1 MKNILVVGSINMD
14 MVMNTPY
21 IPKLG
26 ETINGLGFMTVCGGK
41 GANQAC
47 AIARLG
53 LDVSM
58 IGCVGDDVYASTLK
72 DNLTESG
79 VEISGIHTVEG
90 SSGVAQITVCDGNNF
105 IILEKGANGLLSP
118 EILDKEEEKFRNA
131 YIVILQFE
139 IPEETNIYAAKLA
152 KKHNAKVLLNPA
164 PMQKIPQEL
173 LKYVDIFVPNRHEA
187 AELLGYKLEC
197 EADYIKAICEIRAMG
212 IGQVVITLGSKGS
225 VFNKGDEIYLQP
237 PVKTNVVD
245 TTAAGDSFIGG
256 FSSKYTEGCEL
267 FDCIT
272 NATKI
277 STIVIGKKGAST
289 SIPSKEEVEGTQFDI
304 PEMVKLK

>member
-58 IGCVGDDVYASTLK
+58 IGCVGNDVYASTLK
-72 DNLTESG
+72 ENLLSSG
-79 VEISGIHTVEG
+79 VEISGVHTVEG
-90 SSGVAQITVCDGNNF
+90 SSGVAQITVCNGNNF
-105 IILEKGANGLLSP
+105 IILEKGANGLLTP
-118 EILDKEEEKFRNA
+118 EIIDKEEEKFRNA
-131 YIVILQFE
+131 DIVILQFE
-139 IPEETNIYAAKLA
+139 IPEQTNIYAAKMA

-164 PMQKIPQEL
+164 PMQKIPEEL
-173 LKYVDIFVPNRHEA
+173 IRYTDIFVPNRHEA
-187 AELLGYKLEC
+187 AELLGYELEC
-197 EADYIKAICEIRAMG
+197 EADYIKAIEDIKNMG
-212 IGQVVITLGSKGS
+212 IEQTVITLGSKGS
-225 VFNKGDEIYLQP
+225 VFNCADEIYLQP

-256 FSSKYTEGCEL
+256 FSSKYTEGCSL
-267 FDCIT
+267 FECIT

-277 STIVIGKKGAST
+277 ATIVIGKKGAST
-289 SIPSKEEVEGTQFDI
+289 SMPSKEEVDKATFDI
-304 PEMVKLK
+304 PSVIKLK